1 MAVIVNGRQFL
12 DADDVSRN
20 PALALAEAN
29 KQLAFA
35 AAERLRRESEVR
47 VDIDGNPD
55 PNGGF
60 INAGL
65 EADLTTSI
73 ASQLPAV
80 VVGSTAGVVSRSGFI
95 IDPSWPIDIG
105 TPNSPPIV
113 QPPEVSLPPP
123 NPPAFNPEN
132 GTRTETEETV
142 TGGGQDTDT
151 FTPPSSP
158 EVTNT
163 PLSVDEVNRRNDNE
177 PAGNLNA
184 DQTDGD
190 DDGGNDDNDS
200 PEPPASAQI
209 AGPDGLD
216 DGGEDSIV
224 TAPRDSS
231 NTVVADGAVQRAAA
245 NDPQSGLSTG
255 NKKIEISPRPNQI
268 SSFASHTY
276 NIALYMMSPKEY
288 VKMLKAPASVRQIP
302 KQLIARS
309 GGVGNDGGENFDI
322 DFFIDNL
329 QMTNI
334 GVSPNTRTT
343 NTNAVDVSFDI
354 TEPMGVTLI
363 ERLKNEAKNSL
374 EEAENYIKTPYLL
387 EITFKGYDDNGH
399 EMSGAFKPK
408 YIPIKIQGLTFRI
421 ESTGTVYKA
430 KAVPFHQDVFSSLNS
445 TIPINIQVSA
455 GTVNDIFGGTAQQVN
470 YETET
475 INDEEL
481 AQDIGTTIKKTTLGE
496 PASTLAS
503 AVNNF
508 LIAQTKPTVD
518 KNDPGKKVPASS
530 QIADKWSFAIAP
542 EIKNAKLVGSKFD
555 ALNTPQK
562 TNKLYKQ
569 ASAGLAGKVN
579 LDSTTN
585 MFKINA
591 GTNIVSLINYIIVAS
606 DYIDANVD
614 EINKIGTDEPPENKK
629 ISWYKVIPQIVGFQ
643 GWDKKAGRYKFHI
656 QWTITIEDIFYSDFP
671 WAPKTKPTG
680 EGVHKIYDYIF
691 SGNNTEVTDLT
702 LQLDSAYYQAHTI
715 GTGIPD
721 GDKDKSNI
729 APQVKPLPQSVQG
742 QGVINDETITKKR
755 SKDLM
760 SNIMFKGSDM
770 IQIDM
775 AILGDPA
782 FLPVGDAF
790 FQPQGNR
797 GAIYTEAFLP
807 DGTIN
812 YDLTPPYIQL
822 NLKTPTDYDDF
833 TGLVDLSGQGKYT
846 SSEFSGVY
854 RVVQTNSTFSGGQFT
869 QRLDAIREKMQ
880 PINGKIGRSVQ
891 SIQEREQKAALTNNL
906 VDSFFASLVSGVN
919 PLESLISQGT
929 ASLST
934 FGESLVTG
942 FQAGRIQRLADE
954 TDQGRFE
961 EGIGDEEPPVDIPD
975 NNNVVSVDQFTEL
988 LKD

>member
-12 DADDVSRN
+12 DADDVSGN

-80 VVGSTAGVVSRSGFI
+80 VTGSTAGVISRSGFV
-95 IDPSWPIDIG
+95 IDPSWPIDTG
-105 TPNSPPIV
+105 TPISPPIV
-113 QPPEVSLPPP
+113 QPPEGSRPPP
-123 NPPAFNPEN
+123 DTDPYIPPPDNNPEPID
-132 GTRTETEETV
+132 
-142 TGGGQDTDT
+142 GGG
-151 FTPPSSP
+151 PG
-158 EVTNT
+158 
-163 PLSVDEVNRRNDNE
+163 E
-177 PAGNLNA
+177 PGGPGGPGGP
-184 DQTDGD
+184 GD
-190 DDGGNDDNDS
+190 PGG
-200 PEPPASAQI
+200 P
-209 AGPDGLD
+209 GGLD
-216 DGGEDSIV
+216 GGGEDSIV
-224 TAPRDSS
+224 AAPEESS
-231 NTVVADGAVQRAAA
+231 NTVVADGAPQPAVA

-268 SSFASHTY
+268 SNFASHTY

-288 VKMLKAPASVRQIP
+288 VKMLKAPTSVRQIP

-309 GGVGNDGGENFDI
+309 GGVGTDGGENFDI

-399 EMSGAFKPK
+399 EMSGAIKPK

-470 YETET
+470 YEEEK
-475 INDEEL
+475 ILKGVEDELGRVNEEL
-481 AQDIGTTIKKTTLGE
+481 ISTGKTKTKLGE
-496 PASTLAS
+496 TASTLAN

-518 KNDPGKKVPASS
+518 KNDPGKKVPASF

-569 ASAGLAGKVN
+569 AAAGLAKRPT

-614 EINKIGTDEPPENKK
+614 EINKIGTDDPPENKK

-656 QWTITIEDIFYSDFP
+656 QWTITTEDIFYSDFP
-671 WAPKTKPTG
+671 WAPKSKPTG

-702 LQLDSAYYQAHTI
+702 LQFDSAYYQAHTI

-906 VDSFFASLVSGVN
+906 VDNFFASLVSGVN

-929 ASLST
+929 AAIT
-934 FGESLVTG
+934 TIGESLVTG
-942 FQAGRIQRLADE
+942 FQADRIQRLADE

-975 NNNVVSVDQFTEL
+975 NNNIVSVDQFTEL

>member
-80 VVGSTAGVVSRSGFI
+80 VTGSTAGVISRSGFV
-95 IDPSWPIDIG
+95 IDPSWPIDTG
-105 TPNSPPIV
+105 TPISPPIV
-113 QPPEVSLPPP
+113 QPPEGSRPPP
-123 NPPAFNPEN
+123 DTDPYIPPPDNNPEPID
-132 GTRTETEETV
+132 
-142 TGGGQDTDT
+142 GGG
-151 FTPPSSP
+151 PG
-158 EVTNT
+158 
-163 PLSVDEVNRRNDNE
+163 E
-177 PAGNLNA
+177 PGGPGGPGGP
-184 DQTDGD
+184 GD
-190 DDGGNDDNDS
+190 PGG
-200 PEPPASAQI
+200 P
-209 AGPDGLD
+209 GGLD
-216 DGGEDSIV
+216 GGGEDSIV
-224 TAPRDSS
+224 AAPEESS
-231 NTVVADGAVQRAAA
+231 NTVVADGAPQPAVA

-268 SSFASHTY
+268 SNFASHTY

-288 VKMLKAPASVRQIP
+288 VKMLKAPTSVRQIP
-302 KQLIARS
+302 KQLIMRS
-309 GGVGNDGGENFDI
+309 GGVGLDGGDNFDI

-343 NTNAVDVSFDI
+343 NTNAVDISFDI

-363 ERLKNEAKNSL
+363 ERLKAEAKNSL

-399 EMSGAFKPK
+399 EMSGAIKPK

-470 YETET
+470 YEEEK
-475 INDEEL
+475 ILKGVEDELGRVNEEL
-481 AQDIGTTIKKTTLGE
+481 ISTGKTKTKLGE
-496 PASTLAS
+496 TASTLAN

-518 KNDPGKKVPASS
+518 KNDPGKKVPASF

-569 ASAGLAGKVN
+569 AAAGLAKRPT

-614 EINKIGTDEPPENKK
+614 EINKIGTDDPPENKK

-656 QWTITIEDIFYSDFP
+656 QWTITTEDIFYSDFP
-671 WAPKTKPTG
+671 WAPKSKPTG

-702 LQLDSAYYQAHTI
+702 LQFDSAYYQAHTI

-880 PINGKIGRSVQ
+880 PIDGKIGRSVQ

-906 VDSFFASLVSGVN
+906 VDNFFASLVSGVN

-929 ASLST
+929 AAIT
-934 FGESLVTG
+934 TIGESLVTG
-942 FQAGRIQRLADE
+942 FQADRIQRLADE

-975 NNNVVSVDQFTEL
+975 NNNIVSVDQFTEL

>member
-1 MAVIVNGRQFL
+1 MARRFPSQYIGKPVSDIPPDVFEQIVAQTPDGIGTYYEDLDGSLQTYDRTPRQK
-12 DADDVSRN
+12 AGVTNN
-20 PALALAEAN
+20 PTP
-29 KQLAFA
+29 
-35 AAERLRRESEVR
+35 
-47 VDIDGNPD
+47 PD
-55 PNGGF
+55 PDVF
-60 INAGL
+60 TP
-65 EADLTTSI
+65 EPD
-73 ASQLPAV
+73 PA
-80 VVGSTAGVVSRSGFI
+80 
-95 IDPSWPIDIG
+95 
-105 TPNSPPIV
+105 
-113 QPPEVSLPPP
+113 PEV
-123 NPPAFNPEN
+123 A
-132 GTRTETEETV
+132 
-142 TGGGQDTDT
+142 
-151 FTPPSSP
+151 
-158 EVTNT
+158 NT
-163 PLSVDEVNRRNDNE
+163 PLTAAELDQQFIAENRAE
-177 PAGNLNA
+177 LNA
-184 DQTDGD
+184 QANDGVGTGDYGD
-190 DDGGNDDNDS
+190 DYSN

-209 AGPDGLD
+209 AGPDGFD

-224 TAPRDSS
+224 AAPKDSS
-231 NTVVADGAVQRAAA
+231 NTVVADGAVQKAAA

-268 SSFASHTY
+268 SDFASHTY

-288 VKMLKAPASVRQIP
+288 VKMLKAPTSVRQIP

-309 GGVGNDGGENFDI
+309 GGIGSDGGENFDI

-399 EMSGAFKPK
+399 EMSGAIKPK
-408 YIPIKIQGLTFRI
+408 YIPIKITGLTFRI

-455 GTVNDIFGGTAQQVN
+455 GTVNDIFGSTSQQVN

-475 INDEEL
+475 IYYQAL
-481 AQDIGTTIKKTTLGE
+481 AEDDVTTIKKTTLGE

-569 ASAGLAGKVN
+569 AAAGIAGKVN

-614 EINKIGTDEPPENKK
+614 EINKIGTDDPPENKK

-671 WAPKTKPTG
+671 WAPKTKPKG

-702 LQLDSAYYQAHTI
+702 LQFDSAYYQAHTI

-770 IQIDM
+770 IQIDI
-775 AILGDPA
+775 AISGDPA

-822 NLKTPTDYDDF
+822 NLKTPTDYDDL

-854 RVVQTNSTFSGGQFT
+854 RVVQTNSTFSNGHFT

-880 PINGKIGRSVQ
+880 PIDGKIGRSVQ

-919 PLESLISQGT
+919 PLEQVISKGT
-929 ASLST
+929 AAITT

-942 FQAGRIQRLADE
+942 YQAGRIQRLADE

-961 EGIGDEEPPVDIPD
+961 EGIGEEEPPVDIPD
-975 NNNVVSVDQFTEL
+975 TNTVVNADQLNNNVLLDAFGGAGEFIGQEPVD
-988 LKD
+988 D